1 MPTRNPDMLKRR
13 KLKREYQK
21 MATEDGLQ
29 EVILEMAVEGKLTS
43 DRVTK
48 NEDDDKKHRKTP
60 VHKAHPWTK
69 ETYLIIAGICIAVST
84 MGGTGA
90 AALMG

>member
-1 MPTRNPDMLKRR
+1 MPTKNPDMLKRR
-13 KLKREYQK
+13 KFKREFQE

-29 EVILEMAVEGKLTS
+29 EVILEIAVEQKINTDQDAK
-43 DRVTK
+43 DRAEFKTHK
-48 NEDDDKKHRKTP
+48 KTP